1 MFSFGPATPNIAMSF
16 TMLFYFNAIIKS
28 SFTLIMFSTY
38 CAHGGNC
45 VSTESI
51 STTQSWLA
59 LRVLKLTVI
68 AARPLLTQLVMAV
81 TISSQVPLPMILA
94 LNRTVRSVWDQFP
107 NHISLI

>member
-16 TMLFYFNAIIKS
+16 TMLFHFHAID
-28 SFTLIMFSTY
+28 FTYIYSTY
-38 CAHGGNC
+38 CVHGGNC

-94 LNRTVRSVWDQFP
+94 LNRTVRSVWDQFT
-107 NHISLI
+107 SLI